1 MCWDRA
7 GVLCRTRVVV
17 WWLSEA
23 SRHRVCVPGC
33 QSAMWG
39 DFEAFIWSECPSK
52 KLKEGGK
59 GPKIALSRLNF
70 AYFGPKSD
78 IKPAV
83 RQGTRARAM
92 SSM

>member
-1 MCWDRA
+1 VCWDRA

-17 WWLSEA
+17 WWLWEA

-39 DFEAFIWSECPSK
+39 DFGAFIWSECPSK

-59 GPKIALSRLNF
+59 GPEIALSRLNF
-70 AYFGPKSD
+70 ASFGP
-78 IKPAV
+78 IKV
-83 RQGTRARAM
+83 I
-92 SSM
+92 